1 MIYSMTG
8 FGSARAEAENLTVL
22 VEIKSVNHRYI
33 DIHIKIPGEFQIL
46 ENQVRQRIS
55 STFKRGRFDA
65 FVRIDY
71 KRENVRL
78 DANTSM
84 IRSYVDLMNSLK
96 GEFPIQ
102 GELTMDMLSRVPGLI
117 SVSGTDLLPEEMEM
131 IGKKLNEAT
140 GESVRKLAE
149 MRVIEG
155 KSLMTDIERRLGV
168 ISDHLK
174 TILAGAHDFVDHYR
188 QQLVARVTEL
198 APQLVA
204 DSGHRLETEA
214 LIHAERADITE
225 ETTRLRSHL
234 DQFAGLKDH
243 KDETGKRM
251 DFILQEMNR
260 EATTVLSKTSG
271 LNERG
276 AAIGQAAIEIKVEIE
291 KLREQVQ
298 NIE

>member
-8 FGSARAEAENLTVL
+8 FGSARAEGANLTVL

-33 DIHIKIPGEFQIL
+33 DIHIKIPGEFQSL
-46 ENQVRQRIS
+46 ESHIRQKVNS
-55 STFKRGRFDA
+55 SFKRGRFDV
-65 FVRIDY
+65 FVRVDY
-71 KRENVRL
+71 KRDNVRL
-78 DANTSM
+78 DANLAM
-84 IRSYVDLMNSLK
+84 IRSYVDLMSTLK
-96 GEFPIQ
+96 SDFPIQ
-102 GELTMDMLSRVPGLI
+102 GDLTMDMLSRVPGLI
-117 SVSGTDLLPEEMEM
+117 AVTGSDLQPAELEL
-131 IGKKLNEAT
+131 IGKKLDEAA
-140 GESVRKLAE
+140 GEAVRKLTE
-149 MRVIEG
+149 MRILEG
-155 KSLMTDIERRLGV
+155 NSLMEDIDRRLGV
-168 ISDHLK
+168 IARHLV
-174 TILAGAHDFVDHYR
+174 TILSGAQDFVNHYR
-188 QQLVARVTEL
+188 QQLITRVTEL

-234 DQFAGLKDH
+234 DQFAGLKNL

-260 EATTVLSKTSG
+260 EVTTILSKTSG

-276 AAIGQAAIEIKVEIE
+276 VAIGQAAIEIKVEIE
-291 KLREQVQ
+291 KLREQVE

>member
-1 MIYSMTG
+1 
-8 FGSARAEAENLTVL
+8 V
-22 VEIKSVNHRYI
+22 
-33 DIHIKIPGEFQIL
+33 
-46 ENQVRQRIS
+46 
-55 STFKRGRFDA
+55 
-65 FVRIDY
+65 DY

-84 IRSYVDLMNSLK
+84 IRSYVALMNSLK

-102 GELTMDMLSRVPGLI
+102 GELTMDMISRVPGLI
-117 SVSGTDLLPEEMEM
+117 SVSGTDLLPAEVEM
-131 IGKKLNEAT
+131 IGKKLDEAA
-140 GESVRKLAE
+140 GEAVRKLAE

-155 KSLMTDIERRLGV
+155 KSLMADIDRRLAV
-168 ISDHLK
+168 IAGHLK
-174 TILAGAHDFVDHYR
+174 TILAGAQDFVDHYR

-234 DQFAGLKDH
+234 DQFAGLKDL

-260 EATTVLSKTSG
+260 EVTTVLSKTSG

-276 AAIGQAAIEIKVEIE
+276 ASIGQAAIEIKVEIE